1 MGFSLLNHFCNVT
14 ALEPSQAAALG
25 AVTVLSSGHT
35 ALHLSTTARGHEG
48 LTTSPGRLIP

>member
-48 LTTSPGRLIP
+48 LTTSPSRLVP